1 MAHLRIEQERKTLPM
16 SRRRGLL
23 KQKETQCEGSKRCI
37 GRRVV
42 EQPCLSRGDGRPP
55 APTSLRKLWTANE
68 GETTTT
74 TTTTG
79 LASHRLSTMK
89 NYIQISSI
97 IHLSFVDNWRSRVSI
112 FLLFTPQRN
121 KQTSLFLLAKSRQK
135 EKLKFNNLKKFNWFW
150 MLSIAKSEKNHRNCQ
165 IFIFG
170 FEGGAKNYQKMIK

>member
-1 MAHLRIEQERKTLPM
+1 MAHLRIEQETKTLPM

-55 APTSLRKLWTANE
+55 SPTSLRKLWRANE

-74 TTTTG
+74 G
-79 LASHRLSTMK
+79 ISGHRLSTMK

-97 IHLSFVDNWRSRVSI
+97 IHLSFVDNWRSHISI
-112 FLLFTPQRN
+112 FWLFISQRN

-135 EKLKFNNLKKFNWFW
+135 EKLKFNNLKKKIWFW
-150 MLSIAKSEKNHRNCQ
+150 MLSIAKSEKNRKNRQ
-165 IFIFG
+165 ILIFG
-170 FEGGAKNYQKMIK
+170 FQYGAKNYQKMIK

>member
-23 KQKETQCEGSKRCI
+23 KQKETQCEGSKSCI

-42 EQPCLSRGDGRPP
+42 EQPCLSRGGRPP
-55 APTSLRKLWTANE
+55 SPTSLRKLWRANE

-74 TTTTG
+74 TTTG
-79 LASHRLSTMK
+79 LSGHLLSMMK
-89 NYIQISSI
+89 DYIQISSI
-97 IHLSFVDNWRSRVSI
+97 IHLSFVDNSRSRVSI
-112 FLLFTPQRN
+112 FLLFTSQRN

-135 EKLKFNNLKKFNWFW
+135 EKLKFNNLKKFIWFW
-150 MLSIAKSEKNHRNCQ
+150 MLSIAKTEKNRKNRQ

-170 FEGGAKNYQKMIK
+170 FQCAAKNYQKMIK